1 MSRIS
6 SLFNN
11 GDPFVS
17 LMNKCPVLSTPVDWK
32 ETPEAHV
39 FIADIPGLKKEDVKV
54 EIDEDRVLHLR
65 GVRKVEQVYEEN
77 EKWHR
82 VERKRGKFARTF
94 RLPENAKVDDVKA
107 SVENGVLTVT
117 VAKQEV
123 KKPEAKVI
131 EIEEK

>member
-1 MSRIS
+1 M
-6 SLFNN
+6 F
-11 GDPFVS
+11 
-17 LMNKCPVLSTPVDWK
+17 CPVLSTPVDWK